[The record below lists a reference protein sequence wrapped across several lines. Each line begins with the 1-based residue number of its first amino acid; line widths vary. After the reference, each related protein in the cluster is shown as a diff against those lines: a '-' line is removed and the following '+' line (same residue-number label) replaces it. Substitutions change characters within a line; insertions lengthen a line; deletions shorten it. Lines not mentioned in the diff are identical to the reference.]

1 MGRARWTL
9 PQRRSGR
16 WLMNGITTIFH
27 STIGKKYLMAIT
39 GLLLVLFVIGHMLG
53 NLQIFLG
60 PETINAYGAFLKG
73 RPVLLW
79 SARSGLLAAAA
90 VHVWAA
96 ATLAARNRAAR
107 PTFYRV
113 KRFAGASY
121 ASRTMIW
128 SGLIVLAFI
137 VYHLLHFTV
146 GVVDPALLQLRDEA
160 QRHDIYR
167 MVILGFSHPLVS
179 GFYILS
185 MALLCA
191 HLRHGSSSLL
201 QSLGF
206 RAGWQR
212 VWADRLASV
221 LAWGVFVGNSSIP
234 LAILLGYGKE
244 ALKQ

>member
-1 MGRARWTL
+1 MDAAG
-9 PQRRSGR
+9 QG
-16 WLMNGITTIFH
+16 LMNYITAIFH
-27 STIGKKYLMAIT
+27 STIGKKYLMATT

-60 PETINAYGAFLKG
+60 PETINAYGAFLKAK
-73 RPVLLW
+73 PVLLW
-79 SARSGLLAAAA
+79 SARVGLLVTAA
-90 VHVWAA
+90 VHVWSA

-107 PTFYRV
+107 PASYRV

-128 SGLIVLAFI
+128 SGFIVLAFI
-137 VYHLLHFTV
+137 VYHLLHFTF
-146 GVVDPALLQLRDEA
+146 GVVDPALLRLRDEA
-160 QRHDIYR
+160 QRHDVYQ
-167 MVILGFSHPLVS
+167 MVVLGFSHPLVS

-185 MALLCA
+185 MAMLCV
-191 HLRHGSSSLL
+191 HLRHGSSSLF

-206 RAGWQR
+206 RAGRQR
-212 VWADRLASV
+212 VWADRLAAV

>member
-1 MGRARWTL
+1 
-9 PQRRSGR
+9 
-16 WLMNGITTIFH
+16 MNGITAIFH

-39 GLLLVLFVIGHMLG
+39 GLLLVVFVIGHMLG

-73 RPVLLW
+73 KPALLW
-79 SARSGLLAAAA
+79 SARVGLLVTAA
-90 VHVWAA
+90 VHIWSAV
-96 ATLAARNRAAR
+96 TLAARNRAAR
-107 PTFYRV
+107 PTSYRV
-113 KRFAGASY
+113 KRFASASY

-146 GVVDPALLQLRDEA
+146 GVVDPALLQLRDES
-160 QRHDIYR
+160 QRHDVYR
-167 MVILGFSHPLVS
+167 MVVLGFSHPLVS

-185 MALLCA
+185 MAILCA
-191 HLRHGSSSLL
+191 HLRHGISSLF

-206 RAGWQR
+206 RAGGQR
-212 VWADRLASV
+212 VWADRLALV
-221 LAWGVFVGNSSIP
+221 LAWVVFVGNSSIP

-244 ALKQ
+244 SLNQ